1 MRQRQELARALVE
14 RTWAMREES
23 LRALADVV
31 ASSGCDGHANG
42 DQQQSHTVHGQ
53 QHQRAA
59 SGNVAVVPIQG
70 CIRPDGGLLEM
81 LFDVPGGLNAI
92 RKSLS
97 EAEADDSVGAI
108 VLDIDSPGGVTD
120 GVTETAQQIRQVRAS
135 KPVVA
140 AVNTMAASAA
150 YWLASQAS
158 EVMVTPS
165 GQAGSIGVFVVHE
178 NIAGMLDAEGV
189 EVNLIRAG
197 RYKAEANP
205 WEPLSDSARSHLQ
218 DTVDRYYAMFASDV
232 AKGRDVEASAVRG
245 GFGEGRMLLAR
256 PAVQEGLADRLG
268 SIDEAIARASRLAG
282 SGGRRRGR
290 ADGALSHEREG
301 GDVLAS
307 AVGPHETDT
316 TDAEWDATANEQ
328 RLRSPEEPS
337 YFRRAYAWRDEDTD
351 GTRKGHWRFIHH
363 EVDEGGDPGAA
374 NLRACRTAISILN
387 GGRGVDP
394 RQQDWFADREA
405 IHRHLAAHLRDADE
419 DPPPLQD
426 LDESN
431 SEQVELTDEQL
442 DKSWARD
449 LVAGRVPTG
458 AHASP

>member
-1 MRQRQELARALVE
+1 
-14 RTWAMREES
+14 
-23 LRALADVV
+23 
-31 ASSGCDGHANG
+31 
-42 DQQQSHTVHGQ
+42 
-53 QHQRAA
+53 
-59 SGNVAVVPIQG
+59 
-70 CIRPDGGLLEM
+70 
-81 LFDVPGGLNAI
+81 
-92 RKSLS
+92 
-97 EAEADDSVGAI
+97 VGAI
-108 VLDIDSPGGVTD
+108 VLDVDSPGGVTD
-120 GVTETAQQIRQVRAS
+120 GVTETAQHIRQVRAS

-178 NIAGMLDAEGV
+178 NIANMLDAEGV

-205 WEPLSDSARSHLQ
+205 WEPLSEGARSHLQ
-218 DTVDRYYAMFASDV
+218 DTVDRYYAMFTNDV
-232 AKGRDVEASAVRG
+232 AKGRDVEASAVRE

-256 PAVQEGLADRLG
+256 PAVSEGLADRVG

-290 ADGALSHEREG
+290 ADAALSHEDRQAEG
-301 GDVLAS
+301 GGVLAS

-316 TDAEWDATANEQ
+316 TDAEWDTTANER
-328 RLRSPEEPS
+328 RLRSPEAPG

-363 EVDEGGDPGAA
+363 EVDEGGEPGAA

-394 RQQDWFADREA
+394 RQQDWFVDREA

-431 SEQVELTDEQL
+431 SESEQVELTDDEL
-442 DKSWARD
+442 SKPWVRD